1 MLRTSDLSAAQQV
14 IRLLESLLVSALL
27 ITVCATGVHGQP
39 PANPGPPPEKPEQA
53 AKRQELQTQYESA
66 LAKSQSGD
74 WDAAIAECDQLL
86 SAPERTPQI
95 QLVRAEAYTLQ
106 SNAHFQKA
114 RFLKA
119 IDSAYLG
126 TLEKPDHVPAHRA
139 RATAYLARGDY
150 DKAINTAN
158 RMIGIDAKD
167 AIAHSMRGHAYACKG
182 NYDQSIADQTKA
194 IELNPSLADAFQRRA
209 VAHLA
214 KKDLPKSIADID
226 QALKLDAK
234 HVEALCD
241 RGFLFASNK
250 NYPAALAD
258 FDAALSVDPNHIRAQ
273 LLKGRAFIAQGK
285 KDEARTYFD
294 KAVEISPRYEAYLG
308 RAQYLQEVKMHA
320 EAIEDYTKAIE
331 LNPKLLP
338 AYQGRAVCC
347 NKTGDTQYDEI
358 DREKIKEL
366 TPKTPEKKSGKGKK
380 DTPSVDPGLA
390 RRFVVKSK
398 EVDPTRRA
406 EVIATAA
413 RIDELV
419 EQNYKK
425 YNVTPNPKTNDEQF
439 VRRIYL
445 DITGTIPTLKQV
457 NSFLNS
463 TEPNKRLDLID
474 SLLNSEGYASHQFN
488 YWADAL
494 RYKDDLNGTVRG
506 ELFRQHLKQS
516 LAENKPWNKLV
527 YELISAE
534 GRIWENPATGYLQR
548 DPGMPLDV
556 MNNTL
561 RIFIGTRIG
570 CAQCHNHPF
579 DKWTQKDFY
588 HMAAFTFGT
597 HNSTH
602 GGDKKFFASNP
613 VERLRKEFDAIVQEE
628 EDRRNNSYRFDRMI
642 SINMMAVH
650 DDPKRAIQLPKDY
663 AYDDGKPG
671 DPVPP
676 KTLLGQPVEIKKDEP
691 PRRAFARWLVS
702 KDNPRFALTISN
714 RLWKQLFGRG
724 QFEPIDDITDQTV
737 AENPELM
744 KFLESEMVRLNFDMK
759 EYLRTLA
766 YSETYQRQAHM
777 EILLPG
783 QVYHFPGP
791 VLRRMTAE
799 QAWDSFV
806 TIAREKDHYR
816 EPQASL
822 KGTVQ
827 RFNFNKVTAEDVL
840 ASEPKGSEVDRINNE
855 FRNKFLF
862 KGELIARASELPSPV
877 PPNHF
882 LRMFGQ
888 SDRELISASSTDG
901 SVPQILLML
910 NGPIS
915 HMLLEEDSTIY
926 HNIMRKNNIPDGVR
940 SAFLTCLSRA
950 PDREEMERAMQ
961 EVKEKGAAGYGNI
974 VWSLVNTREFLF
986 IQ

>member
-1 MLRTSDLSAAQQV
+1 MMRR
-14 IRLLESLLVSALL
+14 IRRMVCSVFLLLLLAPSLLGPSLL
-27 ITVCATGVHGQP
+27 GQAPQP
-39 PANPGPPPEKPEQA
+39 PSPPPETAEQA
-53 AKRQELQTQYESA
+53 AKRQQLQTQYESA
-66 LAKSQSGD
+66 LGKSASGD
-74 WDAAIAECDQLL
+74 WDGAIADCDQLL
-86 SAPERTPQI
+86 AAPERTPQI

-106 SNAHFQKA
+106 STAHFRKG
-114 RFLKA
+114 RLLKA

-126 TLEKPDHVPAHRA
+126 TLEKPDYLPAHRA
-139 RATAYLARGDY
+139 RATAYIVRGDF

-158 RMIGIDAKD
+158 RMIGIDGKD
-167 AIAHSMRGHAYACKG
+167 AIAYSMRGHAYACK
-182 NYDQSIADQTKA
+182 NNFDQSIADQNKA
-194 IELNPSLADAFQRRA
+194 IELSPNLADAFQRRA

-214 KKDLPKSIADID
+214 KKDIPKTIADLDKALAID
-226 QALKLDAK
+226 PR

-241 RGFLFASNK
+241 RGFLYGTNK
-250 NYPAALAD
+250 NYSAAIAD
-258 FDAALSVDPNHIRAQ
+258 FDAVLSLDPNHLRAH
-273 LLKGRAFIAQGK
+273 LLKGRALISQAK
-285 KDEARTYFD
+285 KEEAKALFD
-294 KAVEISPRYEAYLG
+294 KAVEVSPLSESYLA
-308 RAQYLQEVKMHA
+308 RAQYRQETKLYA

-331 LNPKLLP
+331 LSPKLLA

-347 NKTGDTQYDEI
+347 KKTSNTQYDEI
-358 DREKIKEL
+358 DREKIREL
-366 TPKTPEKKSGKGKK
+366 TPKTPEKKSDKDKK
-380 DTPSVDPGLA
+380 DKPSVDPGLA
-390 RRFVVKSK
+390 RRFVVNSK
-398 EVDPTRRA
+398 EVSSNRRS
-406 EVIATAA
+406 EVIASAK

-419 EQNYKK
+419 AGNYKK
-425 YNVTPNPKTNDEQF
+425 HAINPNPRTTDEQF
-439 VRRIYL
+439 VRRVYL
-445 DITGTIPTLKQV
+445 DLTGTIPTLRQV
-457 NSFLNS
+457 NTFLGS
-463 TEPNKRLDLID
+463 EEPNKRLDLID
-474 SLLNSEGYASHQFN
+474 ALLSSEGYASHQFN

-506 ELFRQHLKQS
+506 EPFRQFLKQS

-527 YELISAE
+527 YEMISAE
-534 GRIWENPATGYLQR
+534 GRIWENPATGYLHR

-650 DDPKRAIQLPKDY
+650 DDPKRSIQLPKDY

-676 KTLLGQPVEIKKDEP
+676 KTLLGQPVEIGKDEP

-702 KDNPRFALTISN
+702 KENPRFAMTISN

-724 QFEPIDDITDQTV
+724 QFEPIDDVTDQTV
-737 AENPELM
+737 AENTELM
-744 KFLESEMVRLNFDMK
+744 KFLESEMIRLNFDMK
-759 EYLRTLA
+759 EFLRILA
-766 YSETYQRQAHM
+766 HTETYQRQAYM
-777 EILLPG
+777 EPLLPG

-806 TIAREKDHYR
+806 TLALEKDLYR

-822 KGTVQ
+822 KGTIQ
-827 RFNFNKVTAEDVL
+827 RFNFNRVTAKDVL
-840 ASEPKGSEVDRINNE
+840 DCEPKGGEVDRINNE
-855 FRNKFLF
+855 FRGKFLF

-901 SVPQILLML
+901 SVPQILFML

-915 HMLLEEDSTIY
+915 HMLLEKNSTIY
-926 HNIMRKNNIPDGVR
+926 NNIMRKNNIPDGVR
-940 SAFLTCLSRA
+940 SAFLTCLSRE
-950 PDREEMERAMQ
+950 PDRDEMERAIQ
-961 EVKEKGAAGYGNI
+961 EVKDKGAAGYGNV